1 MIQWSEM
8 VAKEQCSVIWQD
20 DMVGILIL
28 YIENIKIIKLLLV
41 LLNLYFYFQLCRY
54 FVSGG
59 FINWVNSWR
68 ERMGGRRWC
77 EAYSMCSQKNRAF
90 FTELEPMADS
100 CSDCKNFFGNYLDI
114 AKSDRAHFHEIFLQ
128 VKWSS
133 VFYFAIFLKYNQIF
147 KTYNQIYQRWE
158 KMFATI
164 LISKKGAYG
173 KWPILELKI
182 WSSKNFLKFL
192 DQMISAK
199 LCPSATNFSDRKNK
213 HGL

>member
-20 DMVGILIL
+20 DMVRILIL
-28 YIENIKIIKLLLV
+28 NIENIEIIKIFLV
-41 LLNLYFYFQLCRY
+41 LLNSYFYFQLCRY

-100 CSDCKNFFGNYLDI
+100 CSDCTNFFGNYLNI
-114 AKSDRAHFHEIFLQ
+114 ANSDRAHFHEIFLQ

-133 VFYFAIFLKYNQIF
+133 IFLFCDFLEICQITKKLKYI
-147 KTYNQIYQRWE
+147 
-158 KMFATI
+158 
-164 LISKKGAYG
+164 KGG
-173 KWPILELKI
+173 KRCLSRYL
-182 WSSKNFLKFL
+182 
-192 DQMISAK
+192 SAK
-199 LCPSATNFSDRKNK
+199 RVLMANDRSSSWRYGRRKTF
-213 HGL
+213 